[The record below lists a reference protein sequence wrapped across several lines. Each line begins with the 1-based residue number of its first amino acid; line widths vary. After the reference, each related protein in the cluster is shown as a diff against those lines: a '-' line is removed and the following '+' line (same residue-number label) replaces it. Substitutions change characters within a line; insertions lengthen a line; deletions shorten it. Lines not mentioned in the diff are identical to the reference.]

1 MAPLTGEVTR
11 LLVDLSSGRK
21 DAVPQ
26 LVALLYDELRRI
38 AKRYLRQERRDHTLQ
53 PTALVNEVYLR
64 LVDQPQQNPQ
74 NRAHFLGIC
83 SHIMWEILIDYARKR
98 KSDKRGGG
106 EQPLPLDESLV
117 PGVMRPEQLLDLD
130 EALKRLETF
139 APRQGNVVVMRFFV
153 GMSEDEISKV
163 LEVSVRTVKRDWEVA
178 RAWLNAEMKK

>member
-1 MAPLTGEVTR
+1 MVA
-11 LLVDLSSGRK
+11 
-21 DAVPQ
+21 AVPSNLQ
-26 LVALLYDELRRI
+26 FDEVSSYFANVLRE
-38 AKRYLRQERRDHTLQ
+38 ARQN
-53 PTALVNEVYLR
+53 A
-64 LVDQPQQNPQ
+64 
-74 NRAHFLGIC
+74 
-83 SHIMWEILIDYARKR
+83 IDYARKR